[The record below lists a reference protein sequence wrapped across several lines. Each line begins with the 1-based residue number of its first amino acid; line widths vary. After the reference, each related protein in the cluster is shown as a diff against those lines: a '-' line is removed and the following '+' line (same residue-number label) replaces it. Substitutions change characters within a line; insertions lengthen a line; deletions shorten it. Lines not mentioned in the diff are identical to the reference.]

1 VTRQLT
7 DGAELIKDE
16 PDKLGSA
23 KYSTVRA
30 RTLRAN
36 GAGSIEAVS
45 RQYRGSIEAVVTKAL
60 LIVLYTL
67 WDHTSL
73 SCH

>member
-1 VTRQLT
+1 MTRQLT

-36 GAGSIEAVS
+36 GAGSIEAV
-45 RQYRGSIEAVVTKAL
+45 VTKAL